1 MSDPISTQIAQAL
14 QGRLE
19 QISTANGYHTDL
31 GQSIWRGFWS
41 LALDARQ
48 EVPLIAIQP
57 DVETVESTR
66 EARTK
71 LGITRRLVVVTD
83 VINAA
88 GTQPYHAEDR
98 LEAALADIRRALLHA
113 PGNDL
118 NRLGVK
124 DAITLGTAEYA
135 LAADSRYALAG
146 LPVSISCIEHYQED

>member
-1 MSDPISTQIAQAL
+1 MSAPITTQIAEAL
-14 QGRLE
+14 QARLE

-31 GQSIWRGFWS
+31 GDSIWRGFWS

-66 EARTK
+66 EAKTK
-71 LGITRRLVVVTD
+71 LGITRRLVVVVD
-83 VINAA
+83 VLNAT
-88 GTQPYHAEDR
+88 GTQPTHAEDL
-98 LEAALADIRRALLHA
+98 LEAGLADIRRALLHT
-113 PGNDL
+113 PGDDL
-118 NRLGVK
+118 QRLGVK

-146 LPVSISCIEHYQED
+146 LPVSISCIEQYTT